1 MCYNELSSKYGAPI
15 ADRVESEK
23 MYSNIGVRQ
32 ATESEI
38 VIFKKVDSLLTDEL
52 ASLVFDEDLSDL
64 LKNKIKNQDLKRSI
78 KALGLTI
85 EEVCIWYFMT

>member
-1 MCYNELSSKYGAPI
+1 MYN
-15 ADRVESEK
+15 
-23 MYSNIGVRQ
+23 NIGIRQ

-38 VIFKKVDSLLTDEL
+38 VTFEKVDSLLTEEL
-52 ASLVFDEDLSDL
+52 VNLVFDEDLSDL

-85 EEVCIWYFMT
+85 DEVCTWYFMT